1 MARERCKQCS
11 WGLQAILGGFA
22 GKTRG
27 LCVQNLAALL
37 VICGGIAYYLAGD
50 CLLRWLT
57 TDVIYLKWVVT
68 SAKWHSAGERW
79 IRGLRRMR
87 RTYTEK
93 E

>member
-1 MARERCKQCS
+1 MACEGHLYGSGETLVWLGSDASNTRE
-11 WGLQAILGGFA
+11 
-22 GKTRG
+22 
-27 LCVQNLAALL
+27 
-37 VICGGIAYYLAGD
+37 D

-68 SAKWHSAGERW
+68 SAKWHFAGERW